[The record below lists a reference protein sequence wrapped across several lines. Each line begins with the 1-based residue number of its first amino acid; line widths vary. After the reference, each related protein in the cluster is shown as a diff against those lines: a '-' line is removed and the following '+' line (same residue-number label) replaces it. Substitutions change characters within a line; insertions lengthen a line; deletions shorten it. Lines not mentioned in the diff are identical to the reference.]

1 VLIVAADSL
10 YALATTRGLVGIVAV
25 VVPLHTVVTMAIARI
40 WLDERLARLQQIGIA
55 TSLCGILALAAT

>member
-10 YALATTRGLVGIVAV
+10 YALATTRGLVGIVAS
-25 VVPLHTVVTMAIARI
+25 LHTVVTMAIARI